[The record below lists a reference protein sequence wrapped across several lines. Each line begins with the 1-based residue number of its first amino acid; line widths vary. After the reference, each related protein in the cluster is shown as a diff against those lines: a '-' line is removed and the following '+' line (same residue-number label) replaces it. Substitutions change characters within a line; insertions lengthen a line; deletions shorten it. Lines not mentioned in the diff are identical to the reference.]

1 MHCCPRKATEPIVG
15 LRVRPDELGTCLP
28 RGDFIRGNPDTTMPG
43 RELAAC
49 ATLVPDAA
57 DILGTMGVTGFIT
70 AGGRSSR
77 MGRDK
82 AWLMLDGRPMIE
94 HVVSAL
100 SPAADTV
107 AIIAN
112 DDEYKKLGRPVF
124 ADSAAGIGPLEAIRI
139 ALANSKTERV
149 LLVGCD
155 MPFV

>member
-1 MHCCPRKATEPIVG
+1 MPRCPRKATEPIVG

-28 RGDFIRGNPDTTMPG
+28 RGELIRGNPDTTMLG
-43 RELAAC
+43 RKLAAW

-57 DILGTMGVTGFIT
+57 DILAAMGVTGFVT

-82 AWLMLDGRPMIE
+82 AWLMLDGRAMIE
-94 HVVSAL
+94 HVVTAL
-100 SPAADTV
+100 SPATDAV

-112 DDEYKKLGRPVF
+112 DDEYKKLGLPVF
-124 ADSAAGIGPLEAIRI
+124 ADSKAGIGPLEAIRT

-155 MPFV
+155 MPF